1 MLSSFR
7 AACDQHGPPA
17 STLTDN
23 GLVYTTRFA
32 GGRGGRNGLEH
43 ELRRLGTRQKNGRP
57 NHPQTQG
64 KIERFWQTLKKWLAA
79 RPRPATLAQLQTLL
93 DTFTLYYDTRRPHRS
108 LPHRQTPATAY
119 AARPKATPGDRTADI
134 HDRVR
139 TDIIGITGTVTL
151 RTGGRLYHIGVGRTH
166 ARTRVLLLIRDL
178 DIRVI
183 NAATGELL
191 RQLHPRPRPQLPAH
205 RPPARTRTR
214 NTPQTQRPR
223 TLTWVQ
229 GYSDVPRDHTGA
241 PGRTRTC
248 DRLLRRQLLYPA
260 ELQAPTG
267 ILCPRQVTRRTRLY
281 CGGRCAG
288 PPYCLS
294 SCLMPRC
301 RTLTSPCPDPG
312 REAGPAVNGALLV
325 AGTTSDAGKSV
336 IVAGIV
342 RWLHRE
348 GVRVAPFK
356 AQNMSLNSFVTVD
369 GAEIGRAQAMQ
380 AAAAGLEPDAR
391 MNPVL
396 LKPGHNGSQVVVLG
410 QPIGEVDA
418 AEYADHADRL
428 LDVAEDSLAQLRR
441 DYDVVIC
448 EGAGS
453 PAEINLRATDIANM
467 GIARAAGLP
476 VVLVT
481 DIDRGGS
488 FAALHGTVALLAP
501 EDQALVS
508 GFIIN
513 KFRGDR
519 ALLEPGLGMLR
530 GLTGRPV
537 LGVLPWADGL
547 WLDAEDSL
555 SLSTAVR
562 PPAGPPAGHDVL
574 RVSVVRLPRIS
585 NFTDIDALSA
595 EPGVLVRVAD
605 TAAELA
611 DADLVIIPGTRATV
625 ADLSWLRDRGMA
637 EAIAARARSGQ
648 PVLGICGGYQMLA
661 SQIADDV
668 ESGAGQVS
676 GLGLLPATR
685 HLRRDEDPRPADGL
699 GLRRRGVR
707 LRDPPRRRVGFR
719 HHRGAVPRW
728 LPQRHGLGHQLARHA
743 GERRVPARVPDR
755 SRRAGRA
762 RLQAGAGHLLRR
774 APAGGVRPA
783 R

>member
-1 MLSSFR
+1 MSHAPL
-7 AACDQHGPPA
+7 
-17 STLTDN
+17 
-23 GLVYTTRFA
+23 
-32 GGRGGRNGLEH
+32 
-43 ELRRLGTRQKNGRP
+43 P
-57 NHPQTQG
+57 NTHVVMSGSWP
-64 KIERFWQTLKKWLAA
+64 E
-79 RPRPATLAQLQTLL
+79 
-93 DTFTLYYDTRRPHRS
+93 
-108 LPHRQTPATAY
+108 
-119 AARPKATPGDRTADI
+119 AD
-134 HDRVR
+134 
-139 TDIIGITGTVTL
+139 
-151 RTGGRLYHIGVGRTH
+151 
-166 ARTRVLLLIRDL
+166 
-178 DIRVI
+178 
-183 NAATGELL
+183 
-191 RQLHPRPRPQLPAH
+191 
-205 RPPARTRTR
+205 
-214 NTPQTQRPR
+214 
-223 TLTWVQ
+223 
-229 GYSDVPRDHTGA
+229 
-241 PGRTRTC
+241 
-248 DRLLRRQLLYPA
+248 
-260 ELQAPTG
+260 
-267 ILCPRQVTRRTRLY
+267 
-281 CGGRCAG
+281 
-288 PPYCLS
+288 
-294 SCLMPRC
+294 
-301 RTLTSPCPDPG
+301 
-312 REAGPAVNGALLV
+312 PAVNGALLV

-356 AQNMSLNSFVTVD
+356 AQNMALNSFVTAD

-428 LDVAEDSLAQLRR
+428 LDVAKDSLAQLRR

-488 FAALHGTVALLAP
+488 FAALHGTLALLAP
-501 EDQALVS
+501 GDQALVS
-508 GFIIN
+508 GFVIN

-637 EAIAARARSGQ
+637 EAIAVRARSGL

-676 GLGLLPATR
+676 GLGLLPASVTFGETKILGR
-685 HLRRDEDPRPADGL
+685 PTGSAYGAEVSGYEIHHGVVSISGITAEPFPGGCRSGTVWGTSWHGTLENDEF
-699 GLRRRGVR
+699 RRGFLTEVAA
-707 LRDPPRRRVGFR
+707 L
-719 HHRGAVPRW
+719 
-728 LPQRHGLGHQLARHA
+728 
-743 GERRVPARVPDR
+743 
-755 SRRAGRA
+755 AGRDFKPA
-762 RLQAGAGHLLRR
+762 PDTCFAALRQAAFDLLGDLVAEHLDTAALLRLIEGGPTPGLPVVP
-774 APAGGVRPA
+774 PAGLSRAV
-783 R
+783 